1 MKPTAEQ
8 RRQALENGISYETL
22 LRRLA
27 EDWPIKQAIH
37 ISVNAHRILTDEDI
51 QEAAENGISYGTLYT
66 RVAEYGWEVE
76 RAKTAPIVPKNKRG
90 QGRSSR
96 IPQRLKERAF
106 KNGIPHS
113 VLYKRLFV
121 YEWAEERA
129 VTQPVRQNKKT
140 S

>member
-1 MKPTAEQ
+1 MKPTTEQ
-8 RRQALENGISYETL
+8 RKIAAENGIPYETL

-27 EDWPIKQAIH
+27 EDWPIKQAIY
-37 ISVNAHRILTDEDI
+37 IPVNAHRILTDEDI
-51 QEAAENGISYGTLYT
+51 QTAAENGISYGTLYT

-76 RAKTAPIVPKNKRG
+76 RAISAPIVPKNRRG

-113 VLYKRLFV
+113 VLYKRLFI
-121 YEWAEERA
+121 YEWSEERA
-129 VTQPVRQNKKT
+129 ITQPVRKRKNI